1 MINELIN
8 LSLICGLLYFIIN
21 ILFEEINFFIWL
33 FKNKNKIWIINI
45 LIHQANEPEKTPLN
59 IKKRKKIKGNLPHKL
74 KSSVTYPV
82 PDKIETTLK
91 VAILN
96 LAIRHISWL
105 LKSKYT
111 NMIIEEITNK

>member
-1 MINELIN
+1 MITEFIN
-8 LSLICGLLYFIIN
+8 LSLIFCLLYFIIN
-21 ILFEEINFFIWL
+21 ILFGEINFFIWL
-33 FKNKNKIWIINI
+33 FKNKNKIWILNI
-45 LIHQANEPEKTPLN
+45 LIPQAVEPAHPPMN

-96 LAIRHISWL
+96 LSIRNISWL